1 MCSHTLRAAP
11 GTPVSPLSGGRGD
24 DEAEASITH
33 YPLDGLLPPGQSLA
47 FHRGLGTLAHLTV
60 QEDRAVVLG
69 EQQFTEAEITL
80 LVPLLDHYPYHC
92 PYEVLWTSFA
102 WNTTES
108 RPSAGRAPACK
119 RRWNREA
126 GRRRCGPCATPSHA
140 SGSSSTRWGWM
151 CSTYSNSATSWSLV
165 LRCGRAWSTRSEPG
179 RPGRAAAMGAGRKED
194 DMLLSKK
201 IKIEV
206 SEQDAQAL
214 EWMQGKCR
222 GRAL

>member
-33 YPLDGLLPPGQSLA
+33 YPLDGLLPPEQSLA

-69 EQQFTEAEITL
+69 KQQFTEAEITL

-102 WNTTES
+102 WNTTEEQAVS
-108 RPSAGRAPACK
+108 RA
-119 RRWNREA
+119 
-126 GRRRCGPCATPSHA
+126 
-140 SGSSSTRWGWM
+140 
-151 CSTYSNSATSWSLV
+151 
-165 LRCGRAWSTRSEPG
+165 
-179 RPGRAAAMGAGRKED
+179 RPRLQA
-194 DMLLSKK
+194 
-201 IKIEV
+201 
-206 SEQDAQAL
+206 AL
-214 EWMQGKCR
+214 EQGGWEEEMRPVRNAIPRTRLKLNTMGLDVLNVFQLGYILVARPALRQGLVHQERARKTRTRRSYGR
-222 GRAL
+222 GAQGG